1 MPRII
6 IVEGDHSFRKML
18 WLTFV
23 KMGYEVVEAVNGS
36 EAMKLHRYLPADLLM
51 TDLFMPEQGGLE
63 TIQEFHRRHP
73 RVKIIAISG
82 EVRTG
87 ARGSLGTVLMLGE
100 SRIFMKPFSIQDL
113 ARALKEMLP
122 AY

>member
-18 WLTFV
+18 WLTLV

-36 EAMKLHRYLPADLLM
+36 EAMKLHRCLPADVLM
-51 TDLFMPEQGGLE
+51 TDLIMPDQGGLK

-73 RVKIIAISG
+73 QVKIIAISS
-82 EVRTG
+82 EARTSAQDSLRT
-87 ARGSLGTVLMLGE
+87 ARMLGAT
-100 SRIFMKPFSIQDL
+100 RIFTKPFSVHEI
-113 ARALKEMLP
+113 ACALKKMMP

>member
-36 EAMKLHRYLPADLLM
+36 EAMKLHRCLPADLLM
-51 TDLFMPEQGGLE
+51 TDLIMPEQGGLE
-63 TIQEFHRRHP
+63 TIQEFHHRHP
-73 RVKIIAISG
+73 QVKIIAISG
-82 EVRTG
+82 EARTS
-87 ARGSLGTVLMLGE
+87 ARDSLGIGMMLGA
-100 SRIFMKPFSIQDL
+100 SRIFTKPFSIQEI
-113 ARALKEMLP
+113 ACALKELMP